1 MFPVLEERNTSPHLL
16 IPLCGF
22 GVAGSA
28 DWLAGGGQR
37 QNPQAGAGP
46 APEITGRASKRGDR
60 EGTSLGDMG
69 RELLWVL
76 QHQTEEWRFLRVW
89 GRSWLFRLP

>member
-1 MFPVLEERNTSPHLL
+1 MQTGWLEGGKGKIPRLELVLLLRLQAER
-16 IPLCGF
+16 
-22 GVAGSA
+22 
-28 DWLAGGGQR
+28 
-37 QNPQAGAGP
+37 
-46 APEITGRASKRGDR
+46 KRGDR